1 MQEKHVNKQDN
12 YVFTQDYYCWQTHY
26 HVFKISDFDMN
37 KAAYKISVVNPD
49 ICVSTYAG
57 RLRCTEGR

>member
-1 MQEKHVNKQDN
+1 
-12 YVFTQDYYCWQTHY
+12 
-26 HVFKISDFDMN
+26 MN

-57 RLRCTEGR
+57 RPRCTEGR